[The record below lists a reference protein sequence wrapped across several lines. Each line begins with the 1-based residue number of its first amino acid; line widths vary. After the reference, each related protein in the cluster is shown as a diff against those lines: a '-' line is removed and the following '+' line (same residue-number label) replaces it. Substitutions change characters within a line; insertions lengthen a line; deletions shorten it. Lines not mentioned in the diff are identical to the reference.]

1 MQPGRQRPEQEM
13 LQQRPQPDR
22 EREPWQEGLQRRPP
36 EHPMPPQESQL
47 GQEGLQ
53 RRLPSLVDL
62 RVCHIQ
68 PRRDP
73 HQRAWPDTADE
84 HPEPGSERHRA

>member
-1 MQPGRQRPEQEM
+1 M
-13 LQQRPQPDR
+13 LQQRPQPDW

-36 EHPMPPQESQL
+36 EQPMPPQESQL

-62 RVCHIQ
+62 RVCPTQ
-68 PRRDP
+68 PWRVPPERE
-73 HQRAWPDTADE
+73 WLEVE
-84 HPEPGSERHRA
+84 HGPQEPGQEWRRA